1 MKDENHHESVD
12 GTLPKFEPL
21 MPGADISPSELPEQ
35 YESHQNIEEFF
46 AKARLEKETSNFRNS
61 ISEWKTLVLLIVFLG
76 LFFLIMELDFL
87 PNGLVIPVMLL
98 PTVVGIFVRV
108 FVYGFSLREAVAD
121 CKVHIALSVCFL
133 MIGIMCLF

>member
-21 MPGADISPSELPEQ
+21 MPGADIPPSELPEQ

-46 AKARLEKETSNFRNS
+46 AKARHEKETSNFRNS

-108 FVYGFSLREAVAD
+108 FVYGFSLHEAVAD